1 MNEKELSSLDTRTR
15 VLKRFGATS
24 AEVDELLAYNRN
36 VFDHSML
43 ESGLTL
49 PLDDEPFL
57 SSWQTY
63 VEESEQIGVFAAL
76 RKRLIQLN
84 FPIHEGISATE
95 EYRAAIKKG
104 ILSEERQQRSGLE
117 MRRPDALKLL
127 LHPTSAGRI
136 PVIITEERDD
146 FIALLRA
153 FTFKNEPH
161 PVPASQGAAMIAGYN
176 NWNRLWKIKDRLRQ
190 EQGVLFTEAA
200 WSAAFQQILPQK
212 HRYQDK
218 LILLSCSYYSGVT
231 PDQIG
236 LDEETWRDISLR
248 IRLEHECAH
257 YFTKRALASMQNK
270 MLDELISDYAGIV
283 SATGTFRADWF
294 LRFVGLE
301 AYPAYREG
309 GRLQNYA
316 GNPPLSPGAF
326 RILQMLVYHAAHN
339 IERGQEEF
347 ARRTGHVLSPLEGV
361 LALTRFTLEELAAD
375 DAVFSWWNRA

>member
-1 MNEKELSSLDTRTR
+1 MNEKELNSLDTRTR
-15 VLKRFGATS
+15 VLKGFGATI

-36 VFDHSML
+36 VFDHRML
-43 ESGLTL
+43 ESGAAF
-49 PLDDEPFL
+49 PFDDEPFI
-57 SSWQTY
+57 SFWQTY
-63 VEESEQIGVFAAL
+63 AEEAEQIGVFAAL

-95 EYRAAIKKG
+95 EYRTAIKKG
-104 ILSEERQQRSGLE
+104 VISEERRRHSGLALC
-117 MRRPDALKLL
+117 RPDTLKLL
-127 LHPTSAGRI
+127 LHSTPAGRI
-136 PVIITEERDD
+136 PVIIAEERDD
-146 FIALLRA
+146 FVALLQA

-161 PVPASQGAAMIAGYN
+161 LVPASQGAAMIAGYN
-176 NWNRLWKIKDRLRQ
+176 NWDRLWKIKDRLRQ

-212 HRYQDK
+212 HLYQDK
-218 LILLSCSYYSGVT
+218 FILLSCSYYSGVT
-231 PDQIG
+231 PEQIG
-236 LDEETWRDISLR
+236 LDEERWRDISLR

-270 MLDELISDYAGIV
+270 MLDELIADYVGIV
-283 SATGTFRADWF
+283 KATGTFRADWF

-301 AYPAYREG
+301 AYPIYREG

-326 RILQMLVYHAAHN
+326 RILQTLVYHAAHN

-347 ARRTGHVLSPLEGV
+347 ARRIGQALSPLEGV
-361 LALTRFTLEELAAD
+361 LALTRLTLEELAAE
-375 DAVFSWWNRA
+375 DAVSSWWNRV

>member
-15 VLKRFGATS
+15 ILKGFGATI

-36 VFDHSML
+36 VFDHTML
-43 ESGLTL
+43 ESGSAL
-49 PLDDEPFL
+49 PLDDEPFMTF
-57 SSWQTY
+57 WQAY
-63 VEESEQIGVFAAL
+63 AEEAEQIGVFAAL

-104 ILSEERQQRSGLE
+104 ILSEERQQQSGLAL
-117 MRRPDALKLL
+117 RRPDALKLL
-127 LHPTSAGRI
+127 LHPTPAGRI
-136 PVIITEERDD
+136 PVIIAEDRDD
-146 FIALLRA
+146 FIAFLRA
-153 FTFKNEPH
+153 ITYKNEPH

-176 NWNRLWKIKDRLRQ
+176 NWDRLWRLQESVRQ
-190 EQGVLFTEAA
+190 EQGILFTEAA
-200 WSAAFQQILPQK
+200 WSTAFQPILPQK
-212 HRYQDK
+212 HLYQDK
-218 LILLSCSYYSGVT
+218 FILLSRSYYSGVM
-231 PDQIG
+231 PEQIG

-257 YFTKRALASMQNK
+257 YFTKRALASMQNN
-270 MLDELISDYAGIV
+270 MLDELIADYAGIAG
-283 SATGTFRADWF
+283 ATGTFCADWF

-301 AYPAYREG
+301 AYPVYREG

-326 RILQMLVYHAAHN
+326 RILQTLVYHAAHN

-347 ARRTGHVLSPLEGV
+347 VRHIGHALSPLEGV
-361 LALTRFTLEELAAD
+361 LALTRFTLEELAAE
-375 DAVFSWWNRA
+375 DAVSSWWNLA